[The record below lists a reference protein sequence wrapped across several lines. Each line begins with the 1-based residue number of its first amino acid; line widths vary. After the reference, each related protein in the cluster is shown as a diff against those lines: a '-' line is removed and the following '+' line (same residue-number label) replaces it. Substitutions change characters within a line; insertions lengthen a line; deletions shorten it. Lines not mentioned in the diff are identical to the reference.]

1 MNYLKKRVSLIL
13 VIMMLALTILPF
25 TAVTASSGSADVSM
39 SVKLNGTELVNKATY
54 KVKGGEKVVVKANSN
69 TGSTIAYIGYYYV
82 ENGYD
87 TMKDTY
93 SDTITITI
101 PTMAAGTKRAL
112 CIEAVGANNTGVND
126 NRNRTGWQKYYLVW
140 EDNSTP
146 APVNGDISASMD
158 GKTLVEKS
166 KTYAKEGTAIV
177 ISATPANKVEKVFY
191 IWDDSN
197 DLKESTKNPATMK
210 LPSEFAGDGL
220 IHTLYIR
227 ARYTDGTYSPRR
239 EYKFVIQKAGSTDP
253 VNPDKNPT
261 DDGLDVLPW
270 EKENSELEKLSIS
283 LRNDSESDKENKNV
297 YALDEEVT
305 YYIDY
310 KNGGKKI
317 TEPVTIKFEIPL
329 AFEVISAD
337 NGTVDYNKRTITWTY
352 PQGMESEQEG
362 TKTVVLKYTKF
373 DKKSTE
379 YKTIYPL
386 ATIAK
391 SSKVVDYSSVINL
404 IYVDTDTT
412 LDLYHIVYMYGDKN
426 ATTFRPD
433 DTITRAEGA
442 LVLTRILLGQSAID
456 NTKVKSVY
464 PDLDETYEEA
474 QKAIIAATSYGI
486 INGYTDGYYRPNQ
499 TMTRAEFM
507 KIIAKYIEL
516 NAEDEGIKGLEVKDI
531 DNSVKLYKNPV
542 LRYAVNGTT
551 VSSHWAIEEVS
562 LLVRLNM
569 TSASKNKDLRLDE
582 GISRAEVAQLVNF
595 YTFRAPAKITSRVTT
610 QFSDVSRNHKLFADI
625 VEATRP
631 SHEARF
637 NEDGTEHV
645 K

>member
-13 VIMMLALTILPF
+13 AIMMLALTILPLSV
-25 TAVTASSGSADVSM
+25 VTASSSSSDVSM
-39 SVKLNGTELVNKATY
+39 SVKLEGTELVNKATY
-54 KVKGGEKVVVKANSN
+54 KVKGGEKVVVKAASN
-69 TGSTIAYIGYYYV
+69 TGSTIAYIGYYYD
-82 ENGYD
+82 EDGYS
-87 TMKDTY
+87 TMEDTY
-93 SDTITITI
+93 SDTITITV
-101 PTMAAGTKRAL
+101 PTMKAGTKKTL
-112 CIEAVGANNTGVND
+112 CIEAVGANNTGVSD
-126 NRNRTGWQKYYLVW
+126 SRNRTGWQKYYLEW
-140 EDNSTP
+140 ADNSSSQTTI
-146 APVNGDISASMD
+146 NGNISASYD
-158 GKTLVEKS
+158 GKALVEGS
-166 KTYAKEGTAIV
+166 KTYATEGDAVV
-177 ISATPANKVEKVFY
+177 ISATPANRVEKVFY

-197 DLKESTKNPATMK
+197 DLKESTKSTATMR

-227 ARYTDGTYSPRR
+227 ARFDNGEYSPRR
-239 EYKFVIQKAGSTDP
+239 EYRFVIGKSAAP
-253 VNPDKNPT
+253 VNPTNPT

-270 EKENSELEKLSIS
+270 EKENSELESLAIN
-283 LRNDSESDKENKNV
+283 LRNDSESDKENKNI
-297 YALDEEVT
+297 YAIGEEVT
-305 YYIDY
+305 YYVDY
-310 KNGGKKI
+310 KNGGKTI
-317 TEPVTIKFEIPL
+317 TDPVTIKLELPL
-329 AFEVISAD
+329 KFEVISAD
-337 NGTVDYNKRTITWTY
+337 NGVVDTSKGTITWTY

-362 TKTVVLKYTKF
+362 TKTVVVKYTAF

-386 ATIAK
+386 ATISK
-391 SSKVVDYSSVINL
+391 SNKVADESSVINL

-412 LDLYHIVYMYGDKN
+412 LDLYHIQYMYGDKN

-456 NTKVKSVY
+456 NVKISSVY
-464 PDLDETYEEA
+464 PDLSETYEEA

-516 NAEDEGIKGLEVKDI
+516 NAEDEGIKGLEIKDI
-531 DNSVKLYKNPV
+531 SNSVKLYKNPV

-551 VSSHWAIEEVS
+551 VSTHWAIEEVT
-562 LLVRLNM
+562 LLTRLNM

-610 QFSDVSRNHKLFADI
+610 QFSDVNRNHKLYADI
-625 VEATRP
+625 VEATRA